1 MSASEPLDPV
11 EIVDVIVDCVD
22 VELVAA
28 FWSALLG
35 RPVGGRQG
43 PYVWLD
49 RSGGALGMGF
59 QRAGGDKAGKN
70 RVHVDVSGPD
80 VRAVEARVVALG
92 GSHAA
97 GYDDGGFLVM
107 ADPEGN
113 EFCIVPAGSVRMDDA
128 GRAHYLDPPDDT
140 HA

>member
-1 MSASEPLDPV
+1 MGLTVGMVTIDCTDPQQ
-11 EIVDVIVDCVD
+11 
-22 VELVAA
+22 LAR
-28 FWSALLG
+28 FWSA
-35 RPVGGRQG
+35 
-43 PYVWLD
+43 
-49 RSGGALGMGF
+49 ALGVEIQADYGDYVF
-59 QRAGGDKAGKN
+59 LQRPADGGPMLGLQRVPEPRAGKN

-92 GSHAA
+92 GSRAA

-113 EFCIVPAGSVRMDDA
+113 EFCIVPGGSVRMDDE
-128 GRAHYLDPPDDT
+128 GRAHYLDPSDDT